1 MMNVHNKVPIALLW
15 QEQAVEWAM
24 LQPRTKNT
32 DDPAEQTPR
41 KQMMRLLT
49 EQCCWIGTKNMDDP
63 AGGAMCCCL
72 LG

>member
-49 EQCCWIGTKNMDDP
+49 EQCC
-63 AGGAMCCCL
+63 
-72 LG
+72 